1 MKMNSIKL
9 RFSMNSSYLATF
21 DDKTLQIFDFIQLPE
36 ENEADN
42 VKLLKHMEDLEFKM
56 ADTYAYDRIH
66 EVFIDENDIQ
76 DSWLVLTS

>member
-1 MKMNSIKL
+1 M
-9 RFSMNSSYLATF
+9 
-21 DDKTLQIFDFIQLPE
+21 QLPE

-42 VKLLKHMEDLEFKM
+42 VKLLKHMEDLEFNM

>member
-1 MKMNSIKL
+1 MKMDSIKL

-21 DDKTLQIFDFIQLPE
+21 DDKTLQIFDLMQLAE

-42 VKLLKHMEDLEFKM
+42 VKLLKHMEDMEFKM
-56 ADTYAYDRIH
+56 ADSYAYDRIH

>member
-1 MKMNSIKL
+1 M
-9 RFSMNSSYLATF
+9 
-21 DDKTLQIFDFIQLPE
+21 QLPE

>member
-1 MKMNSIKL
+1 M
-9 RFSMNSSYLATF
+9 
-21 DDKTLQIFDFIQLPE
+21 QLPE

-42 VKLLKHMEDLEFKM
+42 VKLIKHMEDMEFKM
-56 ADTYAYDRIH
+56 DDAYAYDKIS

>member
-1 MKMNSIKL
+1 MDKIKL
-9 RFSMNSSYLATF
+9 RFSINSSYVATF
-21 DDKTLQIFDFIQLPE
+21 DDKVLQIFELMQLPE

-42 VKLLKHMEDLEFKM
+42 VKLIKHMEDMEFKM
-56 ADTYAYDRIH
+56 DDAYAYDKIS